1 MAGTRKRAAEA
12 DAFLKL
18 NTAANP
24 SEAETLV
31 FALRLIN
38 PRIDAVKTA
47 ASLLMRFG
55 RLSDVFD
62 APPEVLID
70 TPGVDSRT
78 ASALSAYPDLFRA
91 YMESKSLTRERIVD
105 TQSAFNAVRSKFF
118 GRKTEIVVLLI
129 LDGKGYLKYMGIVTE
144 GSVHGV
150 PVYIREIVRLCILY
164 GADAVYLAHN
174 HPSGNCTPSR
184 QDIASTKEIELAL
197 SSIDVILS
205 DHFIFTDED
214 YISMRA
220 AGTLQKLR
228 NDIASLKRQLIK

>member
-1 MAGTRKRAAEA
+1 MAFVRKRAPEAE
-12 DAFLKL
+12 AFLKL

-24 SEAETLV
+24 SETEVLA

-38 PRIDAVKTA
+38 PRIDAVKVSA
-47 ASLLMRFG
+47 ALLDRFG
-55 RLSDVFD
+55 RLADFFD
-62 APPEVLID
+62 SPAEVLTG
-70 TPGVDSRT
+70 TPGVDHRT
-78 ASALSAYPDLFRA
+78 ASALSVYPDLFRA

-105 TQSAFNAVRSKFF
+105 TQSAFNAVHHKFF

-129 LDGKGYLKYMGIVTE
+129 LDSKGFLKYMGVVNE

-150 PVYIREIVRLCILY
+150 PIYIREIVRLCLLY

-174 HPSGNCTPSR
+174 HPSGNCAPSR
-184 QDIASTKEIELAL
+184 QDITATKEIEIAL

-214 YISMRA
+214 FVSMRA

-228 NDIASLKRQLIK
+228 QDIAQFKRQIIK